1 MSEPIYN
8 SSGAVLYPGE
18 SGGAS
23 GYRGSWLLT
32 LRPERWEK
40 AGSTSRWPL
49 MQDVPL
55 PDAKTG
61 YVALGSYPDGYG
73 TAAQEAGCPPYCEA
87 RDSFVRFYAR
97 AKPPDDIRVQIT
109 LLGNAGGAVV
119 AGPVAGSGVRVDN
132 SLTVAGAAADA
143 VAVGDRIKRLEGYA
157 GGYLG
162 LWTVTL
168 SHTEWTD
175 CTDLPRYPHKCTAKL
190 RAARETAVP
199 SAVPAL
205 DSLGTAIEAGMATV
219 CETKDGTITFWAEDV
234 PERDIL
240 MQVTLLGRSAAEQ
253 ATSDAVLGQG
263 TLGKIVLG
271 AVKQAESSMLGQST
285 LGRIMLGTGDEYEL
299 SETKFY

>member
-87 RDSFVRFYAR
+87 RDSFIRFYAR
-97 AKPPDDIRVQIT
+97 AKPPDDIRVQVT

-119 AGPVAGSGVRVDN
+119 AGPVAGSGVRVDKTLAV
-132 SLTVAGAAADA
+132 SGVAADSK
-143 VAVGDRIKRLEGYA
+143 AVGDRIILLEGYA

-168 SHTEWTD
+168 APEGWKD
-175 CTDLPRYPHKCTAKL
+175 CTDLPHYPHKYAAAL
-190 RAARETAVP
+190 RAAREVTVP
-199 SAVPAL
+199 SAVPVL
-205 DSLGTAIEAGMATV
+205 DSLGTAIEAGIATV

-234 PERDIL
+234 PEGEIQ
-240 MQVTLLGRSAAEQ
+240 MQVMLVGPTTEQQASNTALLGRG
-253 ATSDAVLGQG
+253 VLGRM
-263 TLGKIVLG
+263 I
-271 AVKQAESSMLGQST
+271 
-285 LGRIMLGTGDEYEL
+285 LGTGG
-299 SETKFY
+299 

>member
-18 SGGAS
+18 SGGGS

-32 LRPERWEK
+32 LWPERWEK
-40 AGSTSRWPL
+40 ASSTSRWPL

-97 AKPPDDIRVQIT
+97 VKPPDDIRVQVT

-119 AGPVAGSGVRVDN
+119 AGPVAGSGVRVDKTLAV
-132 SLTVAGAAADA
+132 SGAAADSK
-143 VAVGDRIKRLEGYA
+143 AVGDRMILLEGYA

-162 LWTVTL
+162 LWTITL
-168 SHTEWTD
+168 APEGWKD
-175 CTDLPRYPHKCTAKL
+175 CTDLPHYPHKYTAAL
-190 RAARETAVP
+190 RAAREVTVP

-205 DSLGTAIEAGMATV
+205 DSLSTAIAAGIATV
-219 CETKDGTITFWAEDV
+219 CETKDGTITFWVEDV
-234 PERDIL
+234 PEGEIQ
-240 MQVTLLGRSAAEQ
+240 MQVMLVGPTTEQQASNTALLGRG
-253 ATSDAVLGQG
+253 VLGRM
-263 TLGKIVLG
+263 I
-271 AVKQAESSMLGQST
+271 
-285 LGRIMLGTGDEYEL
+285 LGTGG
-299 SETKFY
+299 